1 MRHKSLSDAGCPV
14 ARSLDVIGDWW
25 SLLIVRD
32 ALLGKTRFG
41 EFRDSLGLA
50 KNILAARLKKLVAE
64 GILELVPAADGS
76 AYQQYRLTEK
86 GRSLYVVVAALAQWG
101 NGSLFGA
108 HEARRLLV
116 DRATDIPLPP
126 IELRSVDGRVLG
138 AADTRLTAPGEIA
151 A

>member
-1 MRHKSLSDAGCPV
+1 MQRRSLKDESCPV

-64 GILELVPAADGS
+64 GILELEPAADGS
-76 AYQQYRLTEK
+76 PYQEYRLSEK

-101 NGSLFGA
+101 NGCLFGEG
-108 HEARRLLV
+108 EARRVLV
-116 DRATDIPLPP
+116 DRATDEPLPP
-126 IELRSVDGRVLG
+126 IALRSAEGKVLG
-138 AADTRLTAPGEIA
+138 SRDIRLTAPGEITA
-151 A
+151 

>member
-86 GRSLYVVVAALAQWG
+86 GRDLYVVVAALAQWG
-101 NGSLFGA
+101 NGCLFA
-108 HEARRLLV
+108 PDEARRLLV